1 MKGLHGIIF
10 SYEKEPGLREL
21 VAPRMAASIP
31 FGGRY
36 RVVDFMLSNLQNAG
50 ITDVGVVL
58 QGNYQSLLDH
68 LGNGK
73 TWDMSRKYG
82 GLRLLPPFAS
92 DRTYASEVF
101 RGKMEALASVRS
113 YLEEIRQDYVVLV
126 DSDLIINIPIGEVF
140 EAHIASGADITC
152 VCTPDYQN
160 RQTEN
165 ATFFLLDESGRVTTT
180 LSDPKKPEGYHC
192 LEIYILSKE
201 LLLRLV
207 DECDAEDKISF
218 RRDVLSGMCDKLN
231 IRGYVFDGRAAQI
244 RTVKEYYDRS
254 MDLLDRSL
262 HRELFAAIRPVRAKE
277 DDEAPTYIAPDS
289 KCVNSMIADG
299 CVIEG
304 TVENSILFPGVTV
317 EKGAVVKNSIL
328 FKNSSIGANASVSHT
343 IADKNVTIHEGVVL
357 TGNENYP
364 LVVAKNSVV

>member
-1 MKGLHGIIF
+1 MNGLHGIIF
-10 SYEKEPGLREL
+10 SYEKEPGLGDL
-21 VAPRMAASIP
+21 VQHRMAASIP

-50 ITDVGVVL
+50 VTDVGVVL

-82 GLRLLPPFAS
+82 GLRLLPPFGI
-92 DRTYASEVF
+92 DRGRSGEEF

-113 YLEEIRQDYVVLV
+113 YLEEIRQDYVMLA
-126 DSDLIINIPIGEVF
+126 DSDVIINLPVNEVF
-140 EAHIASGADITC
+140 EAHVASGADITC
-152 VCTPDYQN
+152 VCTSDY
-160 RQTEN
+160 RRTEN
-165 ATFFLLDESGRVTTT
+165 ATFLLLDEDGRVTKT
-180 LSDPKKPEGYHC
+180 LCDPKKPEGYHC
-192 LEIYILSKE
+192 LEIYILRKE

-207 DECDAEDKISF
+207 DECDAEDKVSF
-218 RRDVLSGMCDKLN
+218 RRDVLSGMGGKLN
-231 IRGYVFDGRAAQI
+231 IRGYVFGGRAAQI

-254 MDLLDRSL
+254 MDLLNRDL
-262 HRELFAAIRPVRAKE
+262 HQELFAAIRPVRAKE
-277 DDEAPTYIAPDS
+277 DDEAPTYIAPES

-304 TVENSILFPGVTV
+304 TVENSLLFPGVTV
-317 EKGAVVKNSIL
+317 AKGAVVKNSIL
-328 FKNSSIGANASVSHT
+328 FKRVSIGVNASVSHV
-343 IADKNVTIHEGVVL
+343 IADKNVTIREGVAL

-364 LVVAKNSVV
+364 MVVAKNREV